1 MHWYTFRGSKNKN
14 TPELIARAQQL
25 NTSNRYLKCIYTHTH
40 TWVPSILSRSQHL
53 NSEYLKDAVF
63 KYYIYQVSTAKY
75 YWKYVWAGMVSHIAI
90 DRCGWPGESVVYV
103 LIRTCFLAAQM
114 QQIFSCIFMLH
125 NIETIYTLYSH
136 WVIKSEHLFALS
148 STSTW
153 RRGCALCRLHPY
165 MYIYTTSNLVTRV
178 CCRVYGNLA
187 SADDGEGVLK
197 PVETMRARAHMSR
210 LRINDQDWCQRV
222 RAIGVKNIHLCCF
235 SGRGDIFLLF
245 SCN

>member
-1 MHWYTFRGSKNKN
+1 MCAGLNENVFKKKYTTNVHTVSHEHTYIHTHTHMHWYTFRGSKNKN

-25 NTSNRYLKCIYTHTH
+25 NTSNRYLKCIYTHTN

-75 YWKYVWAGMVSHIAI
+75 YWKYVWAGIVSHIAI

-125 NIETIYTLYSH
+125 NIETIYTLY
-136 WVIKSEHLFALS
+136 
-148 STSTW
+148 
-153 RRGCALCRLHPY
+153 
-165 MYIYTTSNLVTRV
+165 
-178 CCRVYGNLA
+178 
-187 SADDGEGVLK
+187 D
-197 PVETMRARAHMSR
+197 
-210 LRINDQDWCQRV
+210 LRI
-222 RAIGVKNIHLCCF
+222 G
-235 SGRGDIFLLF
+235 
-245 SCN
+245 